1 VPPRER
7 GMAHRSA
14 ISPDHKWVLV
24 VEMDNGGWLPCRLV
38 PFDGTSSGR
47 IVGPTSGGCTYVA
60 WSPDGAWMYFSSD
73 AGGRF
78 HIWRQRFPDGTP
90 QQVTSGATEEEG
102 IAMMPD
108 GRSLI
113 TSVGL
118 KQSIVMLHDANG
130 ERPVSSVSHAAS
142 PQFLADG
149 KYIFYLVGPRE
160 AQEHQF
166 VSGELYRVDLQT
178 GNTEHLLPGVS
189 VDSYAVSSDGKRI
202 VYSAA
207 DAQGHDHL
215 WSADMD
221 LRSSP
226 RRYSSLTDED
236 QPSLDDNGNVYFRAV
251 EGGSNF
257 LYRMKQDGS
266 DRTKLVSHPI
276 LEFHGVSPDGRWA
289 LVYQSP
295 SAQTDGLLELVATP
309 LAGGTPVTVCAYEC
323 FAMWGNHGKTLAV
336 HLYMKGGKKKTVFV
350 PVFGDGPQLLPP
362 EGYYTDEDLVV
373 IKGAKIMDDVIIPG
387 PNAAEYAYLRQSVHR
402 NLYRIP
408 LR

>member
-1 VPPRER
+1 
-7 GMAHRSA
+7 
-14 ISPDHKWVLV
+14 
-24 VEMDNGGWLPCRLV
+24 
-38 PFDGTSSGR
+38 
-47 IVGPTSGGCTYVA
+47 
-60 WSPDGAWMYFSSD
+60 MYFSSD

-102 IAMMPD
+102 IVMASD
-108 GRSLI
+108 GRSFI

-118 KQSIVMLHDANG
+118 KQSIIMLHDANG

-142 PQFLADG
+142 PQFVADG

-166 VSGELYRVDLQT
+166 VSGELYRADLQS

-189 VDSYAVSSDGKRI
+189 VGGYAVSPNGRRI

-207 DAQGHDHL
+207 DAQGHNHL
-215 WSADMD
+215 WTTDLD

-226 RRYSSLTDED
+226 RQYPSSTDED
-236 QPSLDDNGNVYFRAV
+236 RPSLDDTGNVYFRAA

-266 DRTKLVSHPI
+266 DRTKLFPNPI

-295 SAQTDGLLELVATP
+295 SVQTDGLELVAVP
-309 LAGGTPVTVCAYEC
+309 LAGGTSVTICAYEC
-323 FAMWGNHGKTLAV
+323 FAMWGNHGKGLAV
-336 HLYMKGGKKKTVFV
+336 QLYMKGGKNKTILV
-350 PVFGDGPQLLPP
+350 PVPSDSPLPLPP
-362 EGYYTDEDLVV
+362 GGVQPVRRPSDHKGREDH
-373 IKGAKIMDDVIIPG
+373 G
-387 PNAAEYAYLRQSVHR
+387 
-402 NLYRIP
+402 
-408 LR
+408 